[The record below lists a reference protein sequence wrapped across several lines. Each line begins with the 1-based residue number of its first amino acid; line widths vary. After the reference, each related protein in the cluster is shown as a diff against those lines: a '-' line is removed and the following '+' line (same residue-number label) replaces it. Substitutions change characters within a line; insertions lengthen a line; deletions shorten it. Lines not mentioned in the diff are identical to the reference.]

1 MTTRRSITTDD
12 WQADWEA
19 TRTRQ
24 LAKGLDASPA
34 ERVRWLEEMIAIAH
48 RTGALPKPRE

>member
-1 MTTRRSITTDD
+1 MTTSRSITTDD

-24 LAKGLDASPA
+24 LVRGLDASPA